1 MAEKRN
7 RTVKGFLMMMSMGL
21 LILLAAC
28 GNDASS
34 ANSEQ
39 DGKSDWPEKIAL
51 GVLPGEEEGEMS
63 RGNQILADDLSEAL
77 GIEVELFVGDDYN
90 AVIEAMRSKKIDIA
104 SFGPFSYII
113 AAERSNAVPFAVKA
127 RSTEEAFYNSW
138 IIVPDESEV
147 ETLEELEGKSILFAD
162 PASTSGHLFP
172 RMLFVKELGIPND
185 EIENFFGSVA
195 FSGSHDNSAL
205 AIAAGDADAAGVCSS
220 CIQRAIDGG
229 LLKESD
235 FRIIKESDPIPSS
248 PLTYREDLPDSLVE
262 EIKEFIYNY
271 DNQEFFDHSDDAEA
285 RYLEI
290 DDSHYQ
296 VIRDTAEA
304 LNMSPEELLK

>member
-1 MAEKRN
+1 MVEKRN
-7 RTVKGFLMMMSMGL
+7 RYVKGWLMFMLLGL
-21 LILLAAC
+21 LMLLAAC
-28 GNDASS
+28 GNEVGGAAAD
-34 ANSEQ
+34 Q
-39 DGKSDWPEKIAL
+39 DENNWPDKIAL

-104 SFGPFSYII
+104 SFGPFSYIL

-127 RSTEEAFYNSW
+127 ESEEDAFYNSW

-147 ETLEELEGKSILFAD
+147 QTLEELEGKSILFAD

-172 RMLFVKELGIPND
+172 RMLFVKELGITND

-205 AIAAGDADAAGVCSS
+205 AIAAGDADAAGICSS

-229 LLKESD
+229 LVSESD
-235 FRIIKESDPIPSS
+235 FRIIKESDPIPNS
-248 PLTYREDLPDSLVE
+248 PLTYRGDLPQSLVE

-271 DNQEFFDHSDDAEA
+271 DNQEFFEHSGNPDQ

-290 DDSHYQ
+290 DDSHYK

-304 LNMSPEELLK
+304 LEMSPEDLLN